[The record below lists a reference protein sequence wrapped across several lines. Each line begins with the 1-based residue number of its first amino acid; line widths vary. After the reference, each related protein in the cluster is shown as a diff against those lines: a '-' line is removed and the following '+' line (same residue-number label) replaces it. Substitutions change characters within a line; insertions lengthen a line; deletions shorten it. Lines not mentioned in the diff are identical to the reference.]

1 MQNNEFRDRVETV
14 EDLNPATLK
23 IIWIR
28 VEQETSGPGGI
39 TIGHKRGSLSKSN
52 GQATRPGVFGMTSPR
67 IRRRPPHTAGGG
79 RCAIQEAFHLEHTRT

>member
-28 VEQETSGPGGI
+28 GEQETSEPGGI
-39 TIGHKRGSLSKSN
+39 TIGQGE
-52 GQATRPGVFGMTSPR
+52 GASPR
-67 IRRRPPHTAGGG
+67 AMARLPEQVFLECVAPHLKKTPAYSRRRTLRHPRSLPS
-79 RCAIQEAFHLEHTRT
+79 